1 MGQAKELF
9 LFSGLGADERIFQKL
24 NFKNSKVTFI
34 KWIDPLNKETIENY
48 ALRISKQVTAANAV
62 LIGVSFGGIMAIEV
76 AKHIPIDKVII
87 ISSVKNKYEIPFY
100 LRWAAAINLHLLLPV
115 NYLKRAN
122 AISYWLFG
130 ANTQTEKTLLKD
142 ILLQTDS
149 TFLKWALAKIGK
161 WQNLQTHPNLV
172 HIHGTTD
179 KILPIKFTQPNYL
192 IKGGGHFMT
201 LNKHSEIKE
210 IIATEIEKLV

>member
-1 MGQAKELF
+1 MEQAKELF
-9 LFSGLGADERIFQKL
+9 LFSGLGADERIFQNL
-24 NFKNSKVTFI
+24 NFKNNKVTFI
-34 KWIDPLNKETIENY
+34 KWIDPLNNETIENY

-76 AKHIPIDKVII
+76 AKHIPTDKIII
-87 ISSVKNKYEIPFY
+87 ISSVKNKHEIPFY
-100 LRWAAAINLHLLLPV
+100 FRWAAAINLHLLLPI

-122 AISYWLFG
+122 TISYWLFG

-161 WQNLQTHPNLV
+161 WQNLLTLTNLL
-172 HIHGTTD
+172 HIHGTAD
-179 KILPIKFTQPNYL
+179 KILPINFTKPNYK
-192 IKGGGHFMT
+192 IKGGGHFMS
-201 LNKHSEIKE
+201 LNKHTEIE
-210 IIATEIEKLV
+210 AILATEIEGF